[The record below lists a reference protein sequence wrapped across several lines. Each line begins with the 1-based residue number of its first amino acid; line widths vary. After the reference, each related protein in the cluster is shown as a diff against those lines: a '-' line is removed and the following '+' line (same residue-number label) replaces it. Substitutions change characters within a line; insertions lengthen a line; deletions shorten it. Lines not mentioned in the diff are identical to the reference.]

1 MKKIALLIA
10 SVALPLFGSTIDYR
24 FDEVKRKVTV
34 TTAKEEL
41 RVDRGAHAQSG
52 DRVQTGWL
60 SYALIASEHHRA
72 KFELFG
78 STDVR
83 LAGNEPGVILS
94 VERGKLRAMFDKIT
108 GTEPRVVKTPGALL
122 AVRGTAYTVS
132 VDDDGRTN
140 LQVFEGTVEVRSTM
154 RAEPMLIH
162 AGEAASYSR
171 REPPVARPMPQRE
184 RERGMRPEGDNGKHD
199 DGHGEPGQHGQPGQ
213 PQQPSRGG
221 DAPRPPAQPMQ
232 PPQQPPGHGQAPPPP
247 NRPPTQ

>member
-1 MKKIALLIA
+1 MKKIALLLA
-10 SVALPLFGSTIDYR
+10 SFASPLFGSTIDYR
-24 FDEVKRKVTV
+24 FDEVKRKVMV

-122 AVRGTAYTVS
+122 AVRGTAYTVA

-140 LQVFEGTVEVRSTM
+140 LQVFEGTVEVRSTI
-154 RAEPMLIH
+154 RPEPLLIH

-199 DGHGEPGQHGQPGQ
+199 DGHGEPGQHGQP
-213 PQQPSRGG
+213 QQPPRG
-221 DAPRPPAQPMQ
+221 DAPQR

-247 NRPPTQ
+247 NRPPL